1 MVHPVQ
7 LSRKKKKM
15 ARHSKKQTI
24 QFEETQKTSK
34 LVVAGMLELSGWGF
48 NTTMV
53 KMLMTLI

>member
-7 LSRKKKKM
+7 LSRKKKM
-15 ARHSKKQTI
+15 ATHSKKQTI